1 MYNSCY
7 TLISSLRL
15 FKKKHKTEINDFKR
29 TTLFKT
35 FFGIFQIWAGMEIW
49 RAHVLQFVFFYI
61 LHFAVFFM
69 FLLSYCYCYDFP
81 KYSLPFSSWSS
92 ISGQFYI
99 QKTLSYHCSQS
110 PCQNHPWN
118 RFIADKK
125 DRRLNIS
132 LYRSV
137 SLKVKVI
144 KLWNIWHF
152 FLRIG
157 EYIDKFSNLH
167 YLTFK

>member
-1 MYNSCY
+1 MILKGPHFSK
-7 TLISSLRL
+7 LSLASSKSEQEWKFEERM
-15 FKKKHKTEINDFKR
+15 FYS
-29 TTLFKT
+29 
-35 FFGIFQIWAGMEIW
+35 FFF
-49 RAHVLQFVFFYI
+49 FFYI

-69 FLLSYCYCYDFP
+69 FSLSCCYCYDFP

-110 PCQNHPWN
+110 PCQNRPWN

-144 KLWNIWHF
+144 KL
-152 FLRIG
+152 
-157 EYIDKFSNLH
+157 
-167 YLTFK
+167 